1 MFDKSETS
9 RGFSILRFEDEYG
22 IVCNVQ
28 KSSLASKDCIWLGV
42 EDADPK
48 ILASKTSQGETGWIT
63 YDIPE
68 DVMVNTRMHLDRKQA
83 KELAKLLNK
92 FAKTGEL
99 N

>member
-9 RGFSILRFEDEYG
+9 RGFSILRFKDVCET
-22 IVCNVQ
+22 VCNVQ
-28 KSSLASKDCIWLGV
+28 KSSLANKDCIWLGV
-42 EDADPK
+42 EEAEPK
-48 ILASKTSQGETGWIT
+48 ILASKTTEGGTGWVT

-68 DVMVNTRMHLDRKQA
+68 DVMISTRMHLDRKQA
-83 KELAKLLNK
+83 RELAKLLNR

>member
-22 IVCNVQ
+22 TVCNVQ

-48 ILASKTSQGETGWIT
+48 ILASKTSQGGMGWIT

>member
-1 MFDKSETS
+1 MFEKDKTC
-9 RGFSILRFEDEYG
+9 RGFSILRFVDEYD
-22 IVCNVQ
+22 VLCNVQ

-48 ILASKTSQGETGWIT
+48 ILASKTPQGGTGWVK

-68 DVMVNTRMHLDRKQA
+68 DVLISTRMHLDRKQA
-83 KELAKLLNK
+83 RELAKLLNK

-99 N
+99 E